1 MNEDAVLLVVA
12 IEKDADGFPTET
24 EKEIPVY
31 VREKSATRSEFYA
44 ALREGIAVKT
54 VFEIR
59 IEDFEQSAHMVGEKK
74 EYATRIRHDG
84 SVYNI
89 IRTYRTGKAVMELTC
104 S

>member
-12 IEKDADGFPTET
+12 IKKDADGFPTET

-31 VREKSATRSEFYA
+31 VREKSVTRSEFYA

-74 EYATRIRHDG
+74 NMLPESDM
-84 SVYNI
+84 
-89 IRTYRTGKAVMELTC
+89 MEVFTIL
-104 S
+104 SGHIEPERRSWN

>member
-1 MNEDAVLLVVA
+1 MNEDAVLLVVT
-12 IEKDADGFPTET
+12 IEKDEDGFPTET

-44 ALREGIAVKT
+44 ALREGITVKT

-59 IEDFEQSAHMVGEKK
+59 IEDFEQSAYMVGGKK

-84 SVYNI
+84 STYDIV
-89 IRTYRTGKAVMELTC
+89 RTYRTGKAIMELTC